1 MRNLFENGAAVAA
14 APPKVKQL
22 ATFHVADRF
31 YGIDVIQ
38 VQEIAKALPLTPIH
52 LSAPYVAGL
61 INLRGQIATAIDLR
75 KLFQLANAPA
85 GEKMS
90 VICKLEGGLVSLLV
104 DEIGDVLELAE
115 SDFEPTPETVP
126 EATRRFLSGVYK
138 TPHSILSIIDIS
150 NLSTFLS
157 K

>member
-1 MRNLFENGAAVAA
+1 MRNLFDNGSPIIATAAK
-14 APPKVKQL
+14 PKQL

-31 YGIDVIQ
+31 YGIEVTQ

-75 KLFQLANAPA
+75 ILFQLPAAPG

-115 SDFEPTPETVP
+115 ADFEPTPETVV
-126 EATRRFLSGVYK
+126 ESTRRFLCGVYK
-138 TPHSILSIIDIS
+138 TPQSILSIIDI
-150 NLSTFLS
+150 NYLSTFLS